1 MRNWNFQYT
10 FFILFNSIL
19 QILPL
24 FLFPSTEYRDIVR
37 YCYELL
43 IFLFLLR
50 IVLSR
55 QELIEKLALKKK
67 KQADKRAERGQHG
80 YLGFL
85 QKSKPSKGKFHR
97 AQAKVSAVLERNN
110 LSLTLK

>member
-67 KQADKRAERGQHG
+67 NRLTRGQREDNMAIWDF
-80 YLGFL
+80 YKNL
-85 QKSKPSKGKFHR
+85 S
-97 AQAKVSAVLERNN
+97 QAKVSSTEHRQRYL
-110 LSLTLK
+110 LCWKGTI